1 MMTFTK
7 AALIADKL
15 NLGPHWVYDTDVLA
29 KEFPNGLTEFRD
41 PLSPYHPNR
50 KAGGHTHIGD
60 QTLYLAECLELN
72 ESYEFLQ
79 WKAYWMEKMSSYDG
93 YVDAATKKTLAT
105 DASSPSDSTE
115 ISGVCRM
122 VPLLDLGLS
131 LAETITAAQSQAS
144 LTHAGS
150 VIPEATE
157 FFLRLIYALKSGVNM
172 AEALDKAA
180 LEGTYSALKVS
191 EELARARAADQNNHR
206 AVAKDFGQGCKMEGA
221 FPLTLY
227 YALNFSGKE
236 LISANALGG
245 GDNTSRALILS
256 ALIVAQDGGACFTD
270 FSSEADF
277 FPLKR

>member
-1 MMTFTK
+1 MTSFTQ
-7 AALIADKL
+7 AALITDKL
-15 NLGPHWVYDTDVLA
+15 NLGPHWIYDTDVLE

-60 QTLYLAECLELN
+60 QTLYLAECLQQN
-72 ESYEFLQ
+72 DGYAFSQ
-79 WKAYWMEKMSSYDG
+79 WKAYWVEKMSSYDG
-93 YVDAATKKTLAT
+93 YIDGATKKTLAT
-105 DASSPSDSTE
+105 DAASPSDSTE

-122 VPLLDLGLS
+122 VPLLDLGLP

-144 LTHAGS
+144 LTHGGA

-157 FFLRLIYALKSGVNM
+157 FFLRAIYALKEGASM
-172 AEALDKAA
+172 AEAFDKAA

-191 EELARARAADQNNHR
+191 EELARARAADQNDHR
-206 AVAKDFGQGCKMEGA
+206 AVAKEFGQGCTMEGA

-227 YALNFSGKE
+227 YALNFSGQE

-245 GDNTSRALILS
+245 GDNTARALILS

-270 FSSEADF
+270 FSA
-277 FPLKR
+277 